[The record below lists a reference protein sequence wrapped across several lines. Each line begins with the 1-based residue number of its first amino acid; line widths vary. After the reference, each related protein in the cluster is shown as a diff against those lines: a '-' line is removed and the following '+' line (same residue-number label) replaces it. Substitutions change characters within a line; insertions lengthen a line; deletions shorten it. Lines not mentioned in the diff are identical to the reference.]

1 MLEVQG
7 STYRSKPYRFRTQ
20 NGGFV
25 LLETEW
31 SSFINPWSKKLEFTI
46 GQHRLLRGPPN
57 PDVFAPP
64 VEHQP
69 TSDEVQ

>member
-1 MLEVQG
+1 MQG

-31 SSFINPWSKKLEFTI
+31 SSFINPWSNKLEFAI
-46 GQHRLLRGPPN
+46 GQHRLLKGPPN
-57 PDVFAPP
+57 PNVFSTPDDHSQIS
-64 VEHQP
+64 E
-69 TSDEVQ
+69 EVSRPF